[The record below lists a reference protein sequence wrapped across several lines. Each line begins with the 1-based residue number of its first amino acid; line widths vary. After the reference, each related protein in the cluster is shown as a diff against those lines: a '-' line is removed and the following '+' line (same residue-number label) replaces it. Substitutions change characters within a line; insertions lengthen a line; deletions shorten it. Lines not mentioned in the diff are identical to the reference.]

1 MAMNIFVRQ
10 NIGRGVTLKN
20 VISSTFETLFR

>member
-1 MAMNIFVRQ
+1 MNIFTRQ

-20 VISSTFETLFR
+20 FISSTFESYSGKS